1 MMAEAA
7 TAIGDGAPPPSPRS
21 PSGYV
26 SPRYVPIWRS
36 AAACRRRRRC
46 CCCCRRCC
54 FLSIMMVAIDTPRLA
69 LTRARLYAGRRPR
82 CRLAHT
88 PPQPGATDCPQRAA
102 TLAATVTAAAVTT
115 TLPQRHRLAGHAR
128 GGRLMAEPRQRLA
141 EVSEGH
147 LRAPMQCRRG
157 SRNLRPPTSRC
168 RPHLV
173 ALWGRPRRTGSNVK
187 IRIFCSV
194 RFFSPLPPTDSPLST
209 GRDASSSS
217 SFPKPSLPQARQLGR
232 FFQAAA
238 AAATCAHAVS
248 GSLRRTLRLPLPLP
262 PPLSAA
268 LACTR
273 HSCVVATCCAPQL
286 TAGSYSAAGSTTQ
299 YTEFIPGYAD
309 EDSDPSTSC
318 TECVVGHEQIV
329 AGQTTCTPCAQ
340 GMADTDSGEME
351 DTSKVACKVVE
362 RVERVER
369 ETDKKQGGG

>member
-209 GRDASSSS
+209 GQDASSSS
-217 SFPKPSLPQARQLGR
+217 SFPKPSLRLDNLAVSSRPPPPPPPVLMQYRGR
-232 FFQAAA
+232 CDGPCACPCPCLRLCLLRWPVRGAAA
-238 AAATCAHAVS
+238 WLLRAA
-248 GSLRRTLRLPLPLP
+248 RRN
-262 PPLSAA
+262 
-268 LACTR
+268 
-273 HSCVVATCCAPQL
+273 
-286 TAGSYSAAGSTTQ
+286 
-299 YTEFIPGYAD
+299 
-309 EDSDPSTSC
+309 
-318 TECVVGHEQIV
+318 
-329 AGQTTCTPCAQ
+329 
-340 GMADTDSGEME
+340 
-351 DTSKVACKVVE
+351 
-362 RVERVER
+362 
-369 ETDKKQGGG
+369 